1 MRRALQLAANGRG
14 FTSPNPMVGAVITGP
29 DGSIIG
35 EGWHRRCGGPHAEV
49 NAVRSVADKELLS
62 RSTIYV
68 TLEPCSHYGKTPPC
82 ADMLVENHLRR
93 VVIGCTDPNEKVSGR
108 GIRRLRDAGIDVTV
122 GVLEEECRD
131 LNRIFMTA
139 HTQRRPYVMLKWAC
153 SSDFYLDCERQPGSP
168 APRFST
174 ARSLQTM
181 HRLRAGFDAIMAGS
195 STVINDDPRLDL
207 RLYPGRAPR
216 KMIVDRRHRLGA
228 DRRVFSGEAPLY
240 FSPEPPAD
248 ANCEWIAC
256 GADTGIADILSELFS
271 RGITSVLVEGG
282 PTLLRSFI
290 ACGIWDEARI
300 ELSPIALGSRGRHRM
315 ELPQGITTATREDQN
330 MIINVK
336 NDGPGA
342 K

>member
-35 EGWHRRCGGPHAEV
+35 EGWHRQYGGPHAEV

-82 ADMLVENHLRR
+82 ADMLVEMRLHR
-93 VVIGCTDPNEKVSGR
+93 VVVGCTDPNEKVAGR
-108 GIRRLRDAGIDVTV
+108 GIRRLRDAGINVTV
-122 GVLEEECRD
+122 GVLEEECRE

-139 HTQRRPYVMLKWAC
+139 HTHRRPYVMLKWAC
-153 SSDFYLDCERQPGSP
+153 SSDLYLDCDRRHGSP
-168 APRFST
+168 APIFST
-174 ARSLQTM
+174 AQSLQTV
-181 HRLRAGFDAIMAGS
+181 HSLRARFDAIMAGS

-216 KMIVDRRHRLGA
+216 KVIVDRRHRISA

-240 FSPEPPAD
+240 FSPAPPAE
-248 ANCEWIAC
+248 ANCEWMTC
-256 GADTGIADILSELFS
+256 DADTGIAYILNRLFS
-271 RGITSVLVEGG
+271 HGITSVMVEGG

-290 ACGIWDEARI
+290 ASDLWDDARI
-300 ELSPIALGSRGRHRM
+300 EISPIALGSRGRHRM
-315 ELPQGITTATREDQN
+315 ELPQGITTVARADQN

-336 NDGPGA
+336 NDGSYA